1 MAEYIGEGPFDH
13 PDPGGGIPTPEGAGM
28 GAVGGSVAVVPT
40 GGIPVDLGT
49 PDQPS
54 KKRRL
59 GPAAILAIAWIIFVV
74 GGALLA
80 PYLPIPS
87 TTETVDIPVGADGLP
102 YFGQKKKIKQ

>member
-59 GPAAILAIAWIIFVV
+59 GPAAILAI
-74 GGALLA
+74 
-80 PYLPIPS
+80 
-87 TTETVDIPVGADGLP
+87 T
-102 YFGQKKKIKQ
+102 